1 MYIRVSLLSLFM
13 GLSLNSPVAALEL
26 SSVVSDSIVAHPQV
40 KEKIHVY
47 RQVLSDQT
55 IAQSGWRPRAD
66 VEASSGLFNTES
78 PATGNT
84 SVDYGSSRVELSLTQ
99 NLFNGYDTTH
109 QIEQTKSRARAALF
123 DLYDTA
129 DNIALDTIQ
138 AYLEVLKQRRLYELA
153 TENVSSHEGILSKIR
168 ERNNSGVGRRSQ
180 LQQTEGRVARA
191 HASLI
196 AQQNNLQDAS
206 TRLHQTLGR
215 YVDPGD
221 LKDPILPRLPPED
234 LNTLIDQALQN
245 HPAMKVAQNNI
256 KASLADY
263 SRSRSSRYPNIDIRL
278 ASEWGDD
285 LGGVSGNTDELSL
298 VVNLS
303 YNFYQ
308 GGADSAEEQK
318 KISATYEQKEFAAR
332 VRRQVINTLRLAQVA
347 DESLTR
353 QLVYL
358 KTHTTKAKE
367 TVGSYREEFFIGQR
381 DLIDLLDAENELNTA
396 QNQHVAAYYDA
407 MASRYRVYEAVG
419 SLFEAMNLEVK
430 LAGDNLEVAGVISN
444 AGDRLPLPRD
454 DDYDQEIDMT
464 DHCDNSL
471 AGTLTN
477 IYGCAKSGQVEMG
490 YIKVNQAPVVGNDD
504 FELDG
509 NGILIISQ
517 AQLLANDTDA
527 DNDSLSIVDVGKP
540 GHGKLAF
547 NGQKNLIYRPAEG
560 YSGTDSFT
568 YTVSDGNGATATAT
582 ATVTLVVNKVLS
594 IDLSKMQNV
603 NFRYNKSE
611 LTDFSKTKV
620 KGIIEQIRQSKN
632 IKIEIYTYTDSLGS
646 NTYNLTL
653 SQRRASALK
662 KLLIADGLDADKITA
677 TGLGEENP
685 IADNTSKAGQAIN
698 RRGEFV
704 FEAEGL
710 Q

>member
-1 MYIRVSLLSLFM
+1 M
-13 GLSLNSPVAALEL
+13 GLFLNNPVDALEL
-26 SSVVSDSIVAHPQV
+26 SSVVSDAISAHPQV

-66 VEASSGLFNTES
+66 VEASIGLFSTDS

-84 SVDYGSSRVELSLTQ
+84 PVDYGSSSVELSLTQ

-109 QIEQTKSRARAALF
+109 QIEQTKSRSKAALF

-153 TENVSSHEGILSKIR
+153 IQNVSSHEGILSQIR
-168 ERNNSGVGRRSQ
+168 ERNTSGVGRRSQ

-206 TRLHQTLGR
+206 TQLHQVLGR
-215 YVDPGD
+215 YVDPNE
-221 LKDPILPRLPPED
+221 LTDPILPRLPPED

-245 HPAMKVAQNNI
+245 HPAMKVALNNI

-263 SRSRSSRYPNIDIRL
+263 GRSRSSRYPNINLRL

-285 LGGVSGNTDELSL
+285 LGGVSGTTDELSL

-308 GGADSAEEQK
+308 GGADSAGEQK

-332 VRRQVINTLRLAQVA
+332 VRRQIINTLRLAWVA

-353 QLVYL
+353 QLDYL
-358 KTHTTKAKE
+358 RTHISKAKE
-367 TVGSYREEFFIGQR
+367 TGGSYREEFFIGQR

-396 QNQHVAAYYDA
+396 QNQYAQAYYDA
-407 MASRYRVYEAVG
+407 MASRYRVYEAIGV
-419 SLFEAMNLEVK
+419 LFEAMNLEVY
-430 LAGDNLEVAGVISN
+430 LSDDNLEVARIKSN
-444 AGDRLPLPRD
+444 AVDQLPLPED
-454 DDYDQEIDMT
+454 DDNDQEIDMS

-471 AGTLTN
+471 AGAVTN
-477 IYGCAKSGQVEMG
+477 IYGCSGPGKVEIG
-490 YIKVNQAPVVGNDD
+490 YIRINSAPVAGNDD
-504 FELDG
+504 LELDS
-509 NGILIISQ
+509 NDMLIISQ

-527 DNDSLSIVDVGKP
+527 DNDPLKIVDVGNP
-540 GHGKLAF
+540 GNGKLAF
-547 NGQKNLIYRPAEG
+547 NQQKNLIYRPAEG
-560 YSGTDSFT
+560 YNGIDSFT
-568 YTVSDGNGATATAT
+568 YTISDGNGATATAT
-582 ATVTLVVNKVLS
+582 ATVTLTVKKLLS
-594 IDLSKMQNV
+594 VDLSKIQYV
-603 NFRYNKSE
+603 NFKYAKSE
-611 LTDFSKTKV
+611 LTDISKTKV
-620 KGIIEQIRQSKN
+620 KGIIEQIRQASN
-632 IKIEIYTYTDSLGS
+632 IKVEIFTYTDSLGS
-646 NTYNLTL
+646 EAYNLAL
-653 SQRRASALK
+653 SQRRAIALK
-662 KLLIADGLDADKITA
+662 KLLIAGGLTGDAIVA
-677 TGLGEENP
+677 RGMGEKNP
-685 IADNTSKAGQAIN
+685 IADNLTRGGQAIN

-704 FEAEGL
+704 FKAEGL
-710 Q
+710 QP